1 MLQSLG
7 GNTFWLMPA
16 LVFAAVVL
24 FLRGLYLLW
33 NSYRGAAAKRIE
45 QRLAALS
52 ASMDKTADAQ
62 FLKQQMLSDIPALE
76 RMLLELPRA
85 QRLQRFIHQGGL
97 NWSVSKLLMSSFAL
111 GGLAYLVA
119 TSLFHSPF
127 IAAIG
132 AGGIAAAC
140 PWLHVQR
147 KRKKRLAKLE
157 QQLPDALDLMT
168 RALRSGHAF
177 PASLQMVGDEMPDPI
192 ASEFSIVHDEIN
204 FGVSLQQALMNLGER
219 IPLTDL
225 RYFIVAVLIQRES
238 GGNLTEV
245 LTNLSRLI
253 RDRLKLMAKV
263 NVLSAEGRLSA
274 WILGG
279 MPFMLG
285 GLMNIFNPKF
295 MAPLWSDSIG
305 ISIVK
310 YTLILMVLGVLLIIK
325 IVKIR
330 V

>member
-1 MLQSLG
+1 MMQSLG
-7 GNTFWLMPA
+7 GNTFWIIPA
-16 LVFAAVVL
+16 LVFAAVLL

-33 NSYRGAAAKRIE
+33 NSYRGPAAKRIE
-45 QRLAALS
+45 QRLTALS
-52 ASMDKTADAQ
+52 ASMDKTSDAQ

-76 RMLLELPRA
+76 RVLLELPRI
-85 QRLQRFIHQGGL
+85 QRLQRFIHQSGL
-97 NWSVSKLLMSSFAL
+97 NWPVSKLVMSSFAL
-111 GGLAYLVA
+111 GGVAYLLA
-119 TSLFHSPF
+119 DSLFHLPF
-127 IAAIG
+127 IVDIGMGLGAAT
-132 AGGIAAAC
+132 C

-147 KRKKRLAKLE
+147 KRNKRLAKLE
-157 QQLPDALDLMT
+157 QQLPDALDLIT

-219 IPLTDL
+219 VPITDL
-225 RYFIVAVLIQRES
+225 RYFIVSVLIQRES

-245 LTNLSRLI
+245 LTSLSHLI
-253 RDRLKLMAKV
+253 RNRLKLLTKV
-263 NVLSAEGRLSA
+263 RVLSAEGRLSA

-279 MPFMLG
+279 MPFLLG
-285 GLMNIFNPKF
+285 GLMNTFNPKF

-305 ISIVK
+305 IAIVK
-310 YTLILMVLGVLLIIK
+310 YTLILMVLGVLVIIK